1 MDTLRLYVHVT
12 ESTCPARSSSRR
24 EPLPVMNR
32 RAALVVAVIGLVG
45 GTQSAIASSPE
56 HCVSILEPTSESS
69 GEKIIDAVL
78 VDLGCFDTYAEAVE
92 VGTSGGT
99 GLPRGSVP
107 SSLTEAVLAESTEPG
122 ASSVLIGTEY
132 VLQSFNGNSR
142 SYFAPSTCSSDVSW
156 SVAYVGDSWNDD
168 FESGKGFGGCDSNR
182 KFAHSDFGGDV
193 RTCNPSCGG
202 YGALN
207 NEVSSLRWRP

>member
-1 MDTLRLYVHVT
+1 M
-12 ESTCPARSSSRR
+12 
-24 EPLPVMNR
+24 
-32 RAALVVAVIGLVG
+32 ALVVAVIGLIG

-56 HCVSILEPTSESS
+56 HCVSILEPTGESS
-69 GEKIIDAVL
+69 GEKIDTVL
-78 VDLGCFDTYAEAVE
+78 VDLGCFDTYAQAVE
-92 VGTSGGT
+92 VGTNGST
-99 GLPRGSVP
+99 DLPADVEP
-107 SSLTEAVLAESTEPG
+107 STLTDAVLAASTEPD

-142 SYFAPSTCSSDVSW
+142 SYFAPSTCSSGVSW
-156 SVAYVGDSWNDD
+156 DVAYVGDSWNDD

-182 KFAHSDFGGDV
+182 KFMHSDFNGDA